1 MTTPDAQTQTPAAT
15 EYSSSNIKD
24 QVIEGPDLNCSRT
37 PLDKKNYRQIIIKK
51 NGLKVVLIS
60 DTLAMI
66 HQEKFEYDS
75 EESDDSDNEEEKD
88 KEKDKDGS
96 KDKNGKAR
104 DDDDDA
110 DDEEDDDDSQ
120 GGEEEGSSYEDDGVR
135 KSAAAMVVGAG
146 SFHDPPFAQGMA
158 HFLEHMLFMGTTKYP
173 VENQYDAF
181 LSKNSGSDNAYTE
194 LEHTMYHMEV
204 SQEKLFQALD
214 MLSQFFISP
223 LMLKDSV
230 ERELNAIESEFQL
243 SKNSDEC
250 RLQQLLCHDCSL
262 QGSDG
267 TTGSGSATS
276 GAHKKHPFARFS
288 WGNIESLKNIPEK
301 NGVDMMKELRK
312 FYNRHYYAQNMA
324 LVVIGAYSLDELEK
338 QVVESFSDVPALP
351 RFDED
356 GDGKDDEFYNSQ
368 TIQRQNVGTWDVTA
382 HTPIIDLGMPF
393 SQDTLGRIC
402 RIIPVKDRHSLSITW
417 QIPPQW
423 KNWREKPCDFIAH
436 LLGHEAAGSL
446 LSALKAKSWVNECYA
461 GVGCGGYENA
471 SSHALFCLN
480 FTLSVD
486 GVSHWV
492 EIIRHVYI
500 YIGMLRYYCESDGGL
515 PIWMF
520 EELRAIQQMS
530 HHYED
535 EPTPIDLVED
545 IADCLTPYNCLP
557 PERLL
562 DGNALLFEY
571 DADAIQVCNY
581 LLLLLLLLV
590 TRNKMQMLTLRCLF
604 E

>member
-1 MTTPDAQTQTPAAT
+1 MTTPDPDAQTQTPAAT
-15 EYSSSNIKD
+15 EYSSSSSSSSSNIKD

-37 PLDKKNYRQIIIKK
+37 PLDKKSYRQIIIKK

-75 EESDDSDNEEEKD
+75 EESDDSDNEQ
-88 KEKDKDGS
+88 EKDKDG
-96 KDKNGKAR
+96 KNAKAK
-104 DDDDDA
+104 DDD
-110 DDEEDDDDSQ
+110 EKEDDSQ
-120 GGEEEGSSYEDDGVR
+120 DGDEEESSYEDDGVR
-135 KSAAAMVVGAG
+135 KSAAALVVGAG

-204 SQEKLFQALD
+204 SQEKFFEALD

-262 QGSDG
+262 QGGPDG
-267 TTGSGSATS
+267 GSGSGS
-276 GAHKKHPFARFS
+276 GAHKNHPFSRFS

-312 FYNRHYYAQNMA
+312 FYNRHYYAQNMS

-338 QVVESFSDVPALP
+338 QVVESFSDIPALP
-351 RFDED
+351 RVDKD
-356 GDGKDDEFYNSQ
+356 GDDDGKDDEFYNSL
-368 TIQRQNVGTWDVTA
+368 TIQREKVGTWDVTA
-382 HTPIIDLGMPF
+382 HTPIIDMGMPF
-393 SQDTLGRIC
+393 TQDTLGRIC
-402 RIIPVKDRHSLSITW
+402 RIIPVKDKHSLSITW

-423 KNWREKPCDFIAH
+423 KNWSSKPCDFIAH

-461 GVGCGGYENA
+461 GVGSGGYENA

-480 FTLSVD
+480 FTLSVA
-486 GVSHWV
+486 GVSHWE

-500 YIGMLRYYCESDGGL
+500 YIGMIRYYCKSDGGL
-515 PIWMF
+515 PSWMF
-520 EELRAIQQMS
+520 DELRAIQQMS

-535 EPTPIDLVED
+535 EPTPMDLVED
-545 IADCLTPYNCLP
+545 IADSLTPYNCLP

-571 DADAIQVCNY
+571 DADAIQVRNS
-581 LLLLLLLLV
+581 LLLLF
-590 TRNKMQMLTLRCLF
+590 CCC
-604 E
+604 